1 MNVNVNNS
9 KQASP
14 LHFAVIYKEPKN
26 VELLLKLKANPNAQ
40 DFQGHTPIHLAL
52 IKFFQDPDF
61 YEDYKQIIK

>member
-26 VELLLKLKANPNAQ
+26 VELLLKLKANPNA
-40 DFQGHTPIHLAL
+40 
-52 IKFFQDPDF
+52 
-61 YEDYKQIIK
+61 